1 LPKSEHFFI
10 PAWSRAGFLQ
20 EHQHMSIT
28 FKATR
33 REQQGSS
40 ASRRLR
46 RAGQLPGII
55 YGSAKQ
61 AMPVVMDHNELFHL
75 LKREVFYSSVFTV
88 EVDGVGETVVL
99 RDVQWHPY
107 KQLVLHI
114 DFQRVSADETIHI
127 KVPLHF
133 INGEISP
140 AVKLSG
146 CIIAQVMNE
155 LDIKCLPKDLPE
167 YIDVDLTN
175 LEMGQSLHVSD
186 LKLPEGVE
194 LAQHTDFDPV
204 IVSAQQSRLDAA
216 EAAAEG
222 ESGPAA

>member
-1 LPKSEHFFI
+1 
-10 PAWSRAGFLQ
+10 
-20 EHQHMSIT
+20 MSIT

-55 YGSAKQ
+55 YGGDKQ
-61 AMPVVMDHNELFHL
+61 AMPIVMNHNDLFHL
-75 LKREVFYSSVFTV
+75 LKKEAFYSSLLTV
-88 EVDGVGETVVL
+88 EVDGVGETVLL
-99 RDVQWHPY
+99 RDAQWHPY
-107 KQLVLHI
+107 KRQAFHL
-114 DFQRVSADETIHI
+114 DFQRVDAGQVIHI

-140 AVKLSG
+140 AVKLGG
-146 CIIAQVMNE
+146 CLIAQVMNE
-155 LDIKCLPKDLPE
+155 LDVKCLPKDLPE
-167 YIDVDLTN
+167 YINVDLTN
-175 LEMGQSLHVSD
+175 LEAGQSLHVSH

-194 LAQHTDFDPV
+194 LAQHTDADHV
-204 IVSAQQSRLDAA
+204 VVSAQLSRLDAA
-216 EAAAEG
+216 EAADEQV